1 MTKERNRAV
10 SVAQG
15 ERRSDFDAAEVMRAT
30 LDRFDE
36 FGVEVHFRNL
46 EFVGR
51 RGQSDGSVD
60 PRQEPTG
67 PTFAFR

>member
-1 MTKERNRAV
+1 MARERNRAV

-36 FGVEVHFRNL
+36 FGVEVNFRDF
-46 EFVGR
+46 EFVGH
-51 RGQSDGSVD
+51 RGQSDMA
-60 PRQEPTG
+60 R
-67 PTFAFR
+67 